1 MKNISILIVDDSE
14 SFRDLITEFLNQQ
27 SEVGEVNTASSG
39 KEAIDLLEKFTPNVV
54 LMDIV
59 MPEMNGFEASEHIRK
74 KMPAVPII
82 ILSGNEVTDSR
93 EVIPKMGLNGFVQK
107 VNVVS
112 ELMPAIFKSLRKDS
126 IKQLPS

>member
-1 MKNISILIVDDSE
+1 MKNISILVVDDSE

-27 SEVGEVNTASSG
+27 SEVGDVITAGSG
-39 KEAIDLLEKFTPNVV
+39 KEAINLLDKFTPHLI

-93 EVIPKMGLNGFVQK
+93 EVITKMGLNGFVQK

-112 ELMPAIFKSLRKDS
+112 ELMPAIFKSLRK
-126 IKQLPS
+126 

>member
-27 SEVGEVNTASSG
+27 SEVGEVKTASSG
-39 KEAIDLLEKFTPNVV
+39 KEAINLLETFTPDVV

-93 EVIPKMGLNGFVQK
+93 DVITKIGLNGFVQK
-107 VNVVS
+107 VNVIS
-112 ELMPAIFKSLRKDS
+112 ELVPAIFKSLRK
-126 IKQLPS
+126 

>member
-14 SFRDLITEFLNQQ
+14 NFRDLITEFLNQQ
-27 SEVGEVNTASSG
+27 CEVGEVSPASSG
-39 KEAIDLLEKFTPNVV
+39 KEAIDLLEKFTPDVV

-74 KMPAVPII
+74 KMPTVPII
-82 ILSGNEVTDSR
+82 ILSGNEVTDTR

-107 VNVVS
+107 VNVTS
-112 ELMPAIFKSLRKDS
+112 ELMPAIFKSLRK
-126 IKQLPS
+126 

>member
-27 SEVGEVNTASSG
+27 SEVGEVYTASSG
-39 KEAIDLLEKFTPNVV
+39 KESIDLLEKFAPNVV

-59 MPEMNGFEASEHIRK
+59 MPEMNGFEASEQIRK

-93 EVIPKMGLNGFVQK
+93 DVIAKMGLNGFVQK

-112 ELMPAIFKSLRKDS
+112 ELMPAIFKSLRK
-126 IKQLPS
+126 

>member
-27 SEVGEVNTASSG
+27 SEVGEVYTASSG
-39 KEAIDLLEKFTPNVV
+39 KESIDLLEKFTPNVV
-54 LMDIV
+54 LMDII

-93 EVIPKMGLNGFVQK
+93 DVIAKMGLNGFVQK

-112 ELMPAIFKSLRKDS
+112 ELMPAIFKSLRK
-126 IKQLPS
+126 

>member
-27 SEVGEVNTASSG
+27 SEVGEVKTASSG
-39 KEAIDLLEKFTPNVV
+39 KEAINLLEKFIPDVV

-93 EVIPKMGLNGFVQK
+93 DVITKIGLNGFVQK
-107 VNVVS
+107 VNVIS
-112 ELMPAIFKSLRKDS
+112 ELVPAIFKSLRK
-126 IKQLPS
+126 

>member
-14 SFRDLITEFLNQQ
+14 NFRDLITEFLNQQ
-27 SEVGEVNTASSG
+27 TEVGEVKTASSG
-39 KEAIDLLEKFTPNVV
+39 KEAINLLDKFTTDVV

-74 KMPAVPII
+74 KVPEVPII

-93 EVIPKMGLNGFVQK
+93 DVITKMGLNGFVQK
-107 VNVVS
+107 VNVIS
-112 ELMPAIFKSLRKDS
+112 ELMPAIFKSLRK
-126 IKQLPS
+126 

>member
-14 SFRDLITEFLNQQ
+14 SFRDLISEFLNQQ
-27 SEVGEVNTASSG
+27 SEVSEVNTASSG
-39 KEAIDLLEKFTPNVV
+39 QEAIDLLEKFTPTVI

-74 KMPAVPII
+74 KLPTVPII
-82 ILSGNEVTDSR
+82 ILSGNEVSDSR
-93 EVIPKMGLNGFVQK
+93 DIINRMGLNGFVQK

-112 ELMPAIFKSLRKDS
+112 ELMPAIFKSLRK
-126 IKQLPS
+126 

>member
-1 MKNISILIVDDSE
+1 MKNISVLIVDDSE

-27 SEVGEVNTASSG
+27 SEVGEVYTASSG
-39 KEAIDLLEKFTPNVV
+39 KESIDLLEKFTPNVV
-54 LMDIV
+54 LMDII

-93 EVIPKMGLNGFVQK
+93 DVIAKMGLNGFVQK

-112 ELMPAIFKSLRKDS
+112 ELMPAIFKSLRK
-126 IKQLPS
+126 